1 MFLQMTA
8 KRNPALIR
16 SAVRLHQDG
25 VIPPNTY
32 VIDLDSLSSNVQSL
46 SETAKENGIS
56 LYYMTKQIG
65 RSGFIGKFI
74 EENGIE
80 RAVAVDIDEANNL
93 IEHHCKIGNIGH
105 LVQPGKHQWKRVLK
119 EMQPEVITLFSYERA
134 LQLSL
139 EAEQLGLKQDVI
151 LRVIGENDLIYPGQ
165 FGGIRLSELEA
176 VAKEIKTLPGIQI
189 AGLTNFPIMQL
200 NTSQTDYEFTSNL
213 NTLLKAK
220 EILGILGVEVKQ
232 LNAPSSTSC
241 HTLPILKKHGITHG
255 EPGHAITGTTPLHA
269 YDENQTEIPS
279 MVYVSEISHMDENH
293 AYTIAGGYYSRSNME
308 SVLYGNNENTIF
320 GKSTPVQ
327 KISNENIDYYGCVK
341 RQQDM
346 HVGDT
351 AVYAFRA
358 QIFVT
363 RAHIAFVKGVDS
375 RSPEVVYF
383 QRRGM

>member
-1 MFLQMTA
+1 MFLQMTV

-32 VIDLDSLSSNVQSL
+32 VIDLDSLSSNVKSL
-46 SETAKENGIS
+46 SETAKDNGIS

-74 EENGIE
+74 EENGID

-105 LVQPGKHQWKRVLK
+105 LVQPGKHQWKHVLK
-119 EMQPEVITLFSYERA
+119 KMQPEVITLFSYERA
-134 LQLSL
+134 LQLSV

-200 NTSQTDYEFTSNL
+200 NTSQTDYEFTPNL
-213 NTLLKAK
+213 NTLLKSK
-220 EILGILGVEVKQ
+220 EIFGILGIEVKQ

-308 SVLYGNNENTIF
+308 NALYGDNENSIF

-351 AVYAFRA
+351 TVYAFRG

>member
-16 SAVRLHQDG
+16 TAVRLHQEG
-25 VIPPNTY
+25 HIPPNTY

-46 SETAKENGIS
+46 SKTAKENDFS

-74 EENGIE
+74 EENGID

-93 IEHHCKIGNIGH
+93 IENRCKIGNIGH
-105 LVQPGKHQWKRVLK
+105 LVQPGKHQWKLVLT
-119 EMQPEVITLFSYERA
+119 EMKPEVITLFSYERA
-134 LQLSL
+134 VQLSH
-139 EAEQLGLKQDVI
+139 EAEKLGMKQDVI
-151 LRVIGENDLIYPGQ
+151 LRVVGENDLIYPGQ
-165 FGGIRLSELEA
+165 FGGIPLTDLEF
-176 VAKEIKTLPGIQI
+176 VVKEMQALPGIHI
-189 AGLTNFPIMQL
+189 IGLTNFPIMQL

-213 NTLLKAK
+213 NTLLKGK
-220 EILGILGVEVKQ
+220 ELFDNLGIEVKQ

-241 HTLPILKKHGITHG
+241 HTIPLLKKYGITHG

-269 YDENQTEIPS
+269 YDETQKEIPS

-293 AYTIAGGYYSRSNME
+293 AYTITGGYYSRSNME
-308 SVLYGNNENTIF
+308 NAIYGNNETSIF
-320 GKSTPVQ
+320 EKSTPIQ

-346 HVGDT
+346 QVGDT
-351 AVYAFRA
+351 AIYAFRA

-363 RAHIAFVKGVDS
+363 RAHIAFIKGVDS
-375 RSPEVVYF
+375 HSPEVVNF

>member
-320 GKSTPVQ
+320 GESTSVQ

-351 AVYAFRA
+351 TVYAFRA